1 MQAKTDLISEFKVN
15 TVEGVAELV
24 CPPFSNTTAVEDI
37 AQKITIMDICKNY
50 FDYKCMTM
58 CGFPE
63 VSLEG
68 TEADWRMLKEE
79 CLRSEVEAVA
89 KMKHYFNLNRFR
101 FTQIQ
106 IGKTINLK

>member
-63 VSLEG
+63 ISLEG
-68 TEADWRMLKEE
+68 TEADWRMLKEQ
-79 CLRSEVEAVA
+79 CLWREVEALA
-89 KMKHYFNLNRFR
+89 KIEHYFYVN
-101 FTQIQ
+101 
-106 IGKTINLK
+106 